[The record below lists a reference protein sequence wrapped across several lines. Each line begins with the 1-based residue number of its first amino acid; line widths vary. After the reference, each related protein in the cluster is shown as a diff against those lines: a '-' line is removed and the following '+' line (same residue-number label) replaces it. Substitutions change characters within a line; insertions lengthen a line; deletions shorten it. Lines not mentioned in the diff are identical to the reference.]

1 MRPPFKVEIWKPVD
15 DNPHLF
21 AVTESFEAGE
31 KPIRR
36 LSLTFEWAKSSE
48 CGVPSEHCCFRQTR
62 MTIDCREWNRTR
74 NIRMLGVRDRNNK
87 PVNKLIR
94 HQD

>member
-48 CGVPSEHCCFRQTR
+48 CAMLSEHCCFLQMR
-62 MTIDCREWNRTR
+62 MTSLWIKDRVGNAIPSSRETNQVST
-74 NIRMLGVRDRNNK
+74 
-87 PVNKLIR
+87 
-94 HQD
+94 